1 MTAHQRDPYELVGRI
16 LGNILSVVA
25 YALVAWA
32 AGTAFYMTTALAAL
46 YAKRSV

>member
-25 YALVAWA
+25 YTIGRMA
-32 AGTAFYMTTALAAL
+32 ARTAFYMTTALAAL
-46 YAKRSV
+46 HAKHSV